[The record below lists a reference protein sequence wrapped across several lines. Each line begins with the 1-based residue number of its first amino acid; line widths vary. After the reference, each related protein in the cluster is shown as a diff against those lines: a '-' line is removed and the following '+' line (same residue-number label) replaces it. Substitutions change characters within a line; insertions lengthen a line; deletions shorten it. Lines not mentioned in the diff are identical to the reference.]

1 MLSVK
6 VATLLVPVLFL
17 KLSNNFEISLITE
30 NLSLSARGF
39 SYAKNKKYSQNK
51 LDLFLQSNFTKISDN
66 QHLLTKYTKRLIF
79 LLNINH

>member
-17 KLSNNFEISLITE
+17 KLSNNFEISLNTE

-51 LDLFLQSNFTKISDN
+51 LDLFSK
-66 QHLLTKYTKRLIF
+66 
-79 LLNINH
+79 